1 MKTTLP
7 SNGAKTSA
15 VRPPA
20 FEPPETAPQTPR
32 RPTGGRTQLRDCL
45 VGANPIVWSN
55 DDFNDLAGDVPLG
68 TILREMREAGFAG
81 SELGHAYP
89 RTAPELAAAL
99 GAHDLRLVSGWHSTY
114 LASKPLAEETKNFR
128 AHLSLLKTL
137 GARVA
142 IVAECTRCIHGDRNA
157 PLGFGEKRT
166 PGLTEAEWPK
176 FVAGLKHLAA
186 VAVRE
191 EMKIVYHHHMGT
203 VIQREADLDRLLAS
217 VPEIWLLLDA
227 GHLAFAG
234 IDPVAVAQRYAARI
248 AHVHL
253 KSVRP
258 TVAERVRREG
268 WSFYRAVA
276 NGVFTVAGDGC
287 VDYQAIF
294 SILAAADYRGW
305 LVVEAEEDPVKVPAL
320 PKAKK
325 AREFVQTYAGV

>member
-1 MKTTLP
+1 MKPSLP
-7 SNGAKTSA
+7 TIGAKTSA
-15 VRPPA
+15 VLPPA
-20 FEPPETAPQTPR
+20 LEPLATAAKAPR
-32 RPTGGRTQLRDCL
+32 RPAKGRVHLQDCL
-45 VGANPIVWSN
+45 VGANPIIWSN
-55 DDFNDLAGDVPLG
+55 DDFNDLAGDVPLD
-68 TILREMREAGFAG
+68 TILREMRKAGYAG

-99 GAHDLRLVSGWHSTY
+99 SAHDLRLVSGWHSTY
-114 LASKPLAEETKNFR
+114 LATKPLAEETRNFR
-128 AHLSLLKTL
+128 AHLKLLKTL

-142 IVAECTRCIHGDRNA
+142 IVAECTRCIHGARDTALNFDEKGA
-157 PLGFGEKRT
+157 PR
-166 PGLTEAEWPK
+166 LTEAEWPK
-176 FVAGLKHLAA
+176 FIAGLKKLAA
-186 VAVRE
+186 LAARE

-203 VIQREADLDRLLAS
+203 VIQREADLHRLLER

-234 IDPVAVAQRYAARI
+234 IDPVAVTQRYAPRI

-258 TVAERVRREG
+258 AVAERVRREG

-276 NGVFTVAGDGC
+276 NGVFTVAGDGG
-287 VDYQAIF
+287 VDYPAIF
-294 SILAAADYRGW
+294 ALLAEVNYHGW